1 MKSEKRR
8 SLILD
13 ELTKATS
20 PISASK
26 FAEQYQVSR
35 QIIVGDIA
43 LLRASSIEILATP
56 KGYIINSKNND
67 DDSCVYVLACKHD
80 AAHTLDELYTIVDH
94 GGEVIDVI
102 VEHPIYGQLTGYLDV
117 ASRYDADQFIK
128 KIQEENTKPLSVLT
142 DGIHLHSIKCKDE
155 NNYQLIKKML
165 CEKGYLL

>member
-8 SLILD
+8 NMILD
-13 ELTKATS
+13 ELKKAAS
-20 PISASK
+20 PISAGT

-56 KGYIINSKNND
+56 KGYIINSEKSD

-80 AAHTLDELYTIVDH
+80 ASHTLDELYTIVDY

-102 VEHPIYGQLTGYLDV
+102 VEHPIYGQLTGYLNV
-117 ASRYDADQFIK
+117 ASRYDADQFVE

-142 DGIHLHSIKCKDE
+142 DGIHLHSIRCKDE
-155 NNYQLIKKML
+155 KNYQLIKKML